1 MQINFVDFYGGAL
14 GLGQQRASL
23 IANNIANADTPGYKA
38 RDVDFTAALA
48 ATLDGSAGAATPAPA
63 LYRAASTVALDGNDV
78 SLDGERIEAAR
89 NAQKMMA
96 AATFLHQ
103 STTELIGALRPNPG
117 GL

>member
-14 GLGQQRASL
+14 SIAQQRASL

-38 RDVDFTAALA
+38 RDVDFTAALMA
-48 ATLDGSAGAATPAPA
+48 RLDGSQAADMPATP

-78 SLDGERIEAAR
+78 ALDGERIESAQ
-89 NAQKMMA
+89 NAQRMMG
-96 AATFLHQ
+96 AATFLRQ
-103 STTELIGALRPNPG
+103 STSDLISALRPNPG